1 MGREAKVQALVGAV
15 SHREHSVVFL
25 VGDIGVGKT
34 RLADEAI
41 TRVGPGG
48 GTVLRV
54 SATPAAASL
63 PLGAFAP
70 LLPRLDVPD
79 AMVLPSAREALLAG
93 HTGGRLIL
101 LVDDAH
107 NLDSASAVLT
117 HQLTLI
123 GKVVALVIARSGDRL
138 PDALIPLW
146 KDERALRLRLE
157 PLPEE
162 DMEDLIAQALP
173 GRKDAAVLRELRR
186 LSAGNPLVLRE
197 LIAYGAGTGS
207 LCVDGERGW
216 VLERPLMVPPYLM
229 DMVAGERVKALSP
242 EANLALRLVALGE
255 PLGYRLLCEL
265 AGEEALRDLEDR
277 RLVEVRRH
285 ELRRE
290 VSLTHPLL
298 EEAVLGVSTFER
310 RRLMVML
317 ADAVVRTGMRRQV
330 DLARV
335 ADWWLQAGEV
345 VDPDMLARAAAI
357 SVNVHDS
364 SSAVRLARAAK
375 AVDGGVRARLLLGHA
390 LVGQGRAEEAESVLA
405 TAMTR
410 ADLPHDLAAIGIV
423 RSENLL
429 GGLEAGERAAQVA
442 AETAARVAGSDCAD
456 EVTAHEARLRLLSGE
471 PEAAF
476 ALTAPL
482 LRSRDPRTFT
492 LAALTEGTALTWDAR
507 PASCL
512 ELMERAV
519 PLYARTVDGG
529 LVQWAP
535 HVDEVVR
542 IVSLSFAGRLCEAEA
557 LAVRMWR
564 ECHRRDLVIGEA
576 LAALC
581 RGHIAL
587 SQGRPRT
594 ARRWLRRSAELY
606 GAALPSRRRWPLALL
621 LEAEIHLG
629 SRAAARDV
637 AAELNTAA
645 SGPVRNLAGMER
657 IALAWLAAAEG
668 RIPHA
673 ERQLLAVA
681 ETSCASGT
689 RTVAVAALH
698 TLARLGRGAV
708 ALPLVRNLRPAV
720 EGPFLTARLDMIE
733 AAAHHDPKALSEAG
747 AAFNGMGAALFAAE
761 AWAESSRCYGR
772 RGEGRPA
779 IRMREQAWSALRA
792 CEQARSP
799 MLTFTQTTSRT
810 MTDREREVALLAA
823 EGLPSKQIAE
833 RLHLSRR
840 TVDNYLQQ
848 CYRKLGINRRDQ
860 IKALV
865 AGAVG

>member
-1 MGREAKVQALVGAV
+1 MGRETEVQALACAV
-15 SHREHSVVFL
+15 SRREHSVVFL

-34 RLADEAI
+34 RLADEAV
-41 TRVGPGG
+41 TRVGPEA
-48 GTVLRV
+48 GTVLRL

-70 LLPRLDVPD
+70 LLPYLDVPD
-79 AMVLPSAREALLAG
+79 AMLLPSARDALLAG
-93 HTGGRLIL
+93 HAGGRLVL

-117 HQLTLI
+117 HQLTLT

-138 PDALIPLW
+138 PDALTPLW

-173 GRKDAAVLRELRR
+173 GRTGATVLRELRQ
-186 LSAGNPLVLRE
+186 LSAGSPLILRE
-197 LIAYGAGTGS
+197 LISYAAGTGS
-207 LCVDGERGW
+207 LRLDGDRGW
-216 VLERPLMVPPYLM
+216 VLERPLTVPPYLL
-229 DMVAGERVKALSP
+229 DMVVGERVKGLSRQ
-242 EANLALRLVALGE
+242 ANLALRLVALSE
-255 PLGYRLLCEL
+255 PLGYRLLCEM

-290 VSLTHPLL
+290 VRLTHPLL
-298 EEAVLGVSTFER
+298 GEAVLGVSTFER
-310 RRLMVML
+310 RRLLVTL
-317 ADAVVRTGMRRQV
+317 ADAVVRTGMRRHA

-357 SVNVHDS
+357 SVNARDS
-364 SSAVRLARAAK
+364 SSAVRLAWAAK
-375 AVDGGVRARLLLGHA
+375 AMDGGVRARLLLGHA
-390 LVGQGRAEEAESVLA
+390 LAGQGRAEEAESVLA

-429 GGLEAGERAAQVA
+429 SGLEAGERAAQVA
-442 AETAARVAGSDCAD
+442 AETAAGVAGSDWAD
-456 EVTAHEARLRLLSGE
+456 EVTAHEARLRLLRGE
-471 PEAAF
+471 SEAAF

-492 LAALTEGTALTWDAR
+492 LAALTEATALTWDAR
-507 PASCL
+507 PESCL

-519 PLYARTVDGG
+519 PLYARAIDGG

-535 HVDEVVR
+535 HMDDVVR
-542 IVSLSFAGRLCEAEA
+542 VVSLSFVGRLSEAEA
-557 LAVRMWR
+557 LAVRVWR
-564 ECHRRDLVIGEA
+564 ECHRRYLVVGMA

-587 SQGRPRT
+587 SRGRPRT

-621 LEAEIHLG
+621 LEAEVYSG

-637 AAELNTAA
+637 AAELKTAA

-657 IALAWLAAAEG
+657 IALAWLVAAEG

-673 ERQLLAVA
+673 ESQLLAVA
-681 ETSCASGT
+681 ETSGASGA
-689 RTVAVAALH
+689 RTVAVEALH

-708 ALPLVRNLRPAV
+708 ALPLMRNLRPAV
-720 EGPFLTARLDMIE
+720 EGPFMTAKLDMIE
-733 AAAHHDPKALSEAG
+733 AAAHHDPTALSEAG
-747 AAFNGMGAALFAAE
+747 AAFDAMGAALLAAE
-761 AWAESSRCYGR
+761 AWAESSRCYAR
-772 RGEGRPA
+772 RGERRSA
-779 IRMREQAWSALRA
+779 TRMREQAWSALRS
-792 CEQARSP
+792 CEQARTP
-799 MLTFTQTTSRT
+799 MVTFTQTTSRT

-848 CYRKLGINRRDQ
+848 CYRKLGINRREQ
-860 IKALV
+860 IKALM